1 MTSKKPA
8 KAHTR
13 RPSAQNAGG
22 PKVVRESSPEPVVRV
37 RKSMRLSQEL
47 LDEARE
53 ALGLEDETET
63 VTAALKRIVGNK
75 RVADGI
81 RALGG
86 SRIFD
91 ESRIRD

>member
-1 MTSKKPA
+1 
-8 KAHTR
+8 
-13 RPSAQNAGG
+13 
-22 PKVVRESSPEPVVRV
+22 
-37 RKSMRLSQEL
+37 MRLSQEL

-53 ALGLEDETET
+53 ALGLEDETAT

>member
-1 MTSKKPA
+1 M
-8 KAHTR
+8 
-13 RPSAQNAGG
+13 
-22 PKVVRESSPEPVVRV
+22 VRELSPESDVRV

-53 ALGLEDETET
+53 ALGLEDETAT